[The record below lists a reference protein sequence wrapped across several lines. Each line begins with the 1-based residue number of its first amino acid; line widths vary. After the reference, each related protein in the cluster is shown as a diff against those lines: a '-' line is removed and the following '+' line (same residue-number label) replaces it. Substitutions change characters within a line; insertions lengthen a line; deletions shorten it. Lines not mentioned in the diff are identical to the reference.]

1 MSAEL
6 FELLDEIEAEK
17 GISKDVILDALE
29 SALISAYRKHF
40 GAVDDVSVR
49 ISPDSGEIKIY
60 ARKQVVEEVEDHETQ
75 ISLEEANKL
84 SGSYEPGDF
93 VEFEVTP
100 SSFGRIAAQT
110 ARQVVFQRIREA
122 EREKMV
128 DEYSER
134 ENSIASGVVRRIER
148 KNVMLEIDGT
158 ESVLTPNEQVK
169 HDRYAVGERYKVFVI
184 EVAKSVKGMHLVVSR
199 SHPGLVRSLFEL
211 EVPEIA
217 QGIIEVK
224 ALSREAG
231 SRSKIAVHSTVSGVD
246 PVGTCIGPKGMRV
259 QAVIAELRG
268 EKIDIIRYSEDP
280 GQYVKN
286 ALSPADVVSIDVDAE
301 NRMCKVKVPES
312 QLSLAIGKEGQ
323 NVRLAARL
331 TGWKIDLSAVPD
343 SELGDSFKKNK
354 KKRSTRL
361 DDEFTLSDKAAGIE
375 LGALDDEALI
385 SDGDHPLIDPNDII
399 NIDDGEDFMNVD
411 QNDLDKEL
419 IEAGLLMS
427 DEELE
432 QLNKEN
438 DNLGGE

>member
-40 GAVDDVSVR
+40 GAADDVSVR

-93 VEFEVTP
+93 VEFEATP

-169 HDRYAVGERYKVFVI
+169 HDKYAVGERYKVFVI

-286 ALSPADVVSIDVDAE
+286 ALSPADVVSIDVDSE
-301 NRMCKVKVPES
+301 NRMCKVKVPET

-354 KKRSTRL
+354 KNRSTRL
-361 DDEFTLSDKAAGIE
+361 DDEFTLSDKVAGIE
-375 LGALDDEALI
+375 SGALDDALI

-399 NIDDGEDFMNVD
+399 NIDDGEDFMNAD
-411 QNDLDKEL
+411 QSDLDKEL

>member
-1 MSAEL
+1 MNYWH
-6 FELLDEIEAEK
+6 EIEAEK

-40 GAVDDVSVR
+40 GAADDVSVR

-93 VEFEVTP
+93 VEFEATP

-169 HDRYAVGERYKVFVI
+169 HDKYAVGERYKVFVI

-286 ALSPADVVSIDVDAE
+286 ALSPADVVSIDVDSE
-301 NRMCKVKVPES
+301 NRMCKVKVPET

-354 KKRSTRL
+354 KNRSTRL
-361 DDEFTLSDKAAGIE
+361 DDEFTLSDKVAGIE
-375 LGALDDEALI
+375 TGALDDDALI

-399 NIDDGEDFMNVD
+399 NIDDGEDFMNAD
-411 QNDLDKEL
+411 QSDLDKEL